1 MKAIREYLTL
11 VSLSLR
17 SMRDMLWFIM
27 MVNVAMI
34 LGLILG
40 IGYII
45 PDISKTTA
53 TFIVT
58 GTATQAIVTVG
69 LVMLP
74 QFLSEQKA
82 QGRLEF
88 MLTLPISREAYLL
101 SQVTVVLLLAIPA
114 VIFALLF
121 GDWHYGLSL
130 HPDPAFLL
138 VVPLAVVSCAG
149 LGVAM
154 AVFSP
159 HQQLTNA
166 LTQLA
171 IFYVLFFAPVIL
183 PKEQLPSLL
192 RDASTIMPTTYA
204 ADAVRATLTDL
215 PGTHLARSLTV
226 LAGSAVVSLAAC
238 ALAIRRRA

>member
-1 MKAIREYLTL
+1 
-11 VSLSLR
+11 
-17 SMRDMLWFIM
+17 
-27 MVNVAMI
+27 
-34 LGLILG
+34 
-40 IGYII
+40 
-45 PDISKTTA
+45 
-53 TFIVT
+53 
-58 GTATQAIVTVG
+58 
-69 LVMLP
+69 
-74 QFLSEQKA
+74 
-82 QGRLEF
+82 

-154 AVFSP
+154 AVFSR

-183 PKEQLPSLL
+183 PKEQLPTLL
-192 RDASTIMPTTYA
+192 RYFSTIMPTTYA

-226 LAGSAVVSLAAC
+226 LAGSAVVSLSAC